1 MFSRNRRPFADVS
14 AVIPG
19 RYFEMCNSY
28 LEYTAA
34 GVSDLR
40 PYQPGKP
47 LAELER
53 ELGIRDAIKLASNE
67 NPLGPSPLALAAIR
81 EVLPALAQY
90 PEGSAPELRA
100 LLARQLDLDPG
111 QFIFG
116 NGSDQVVELAVR
128 AFAGPGTEVIVSQYA
143 FAAYAIAAQA
153 SGATVRVAPARDY
166 GHDLDAMASL
176 LNANTRLV
184 FIANPN
190 NPTGT
195 YLRAE
200 ALETFI
206 DSVPSHAL
214 VVLDEAYLELMD
226 AADYPD
232 GRRWLRRFSNLMLT
246 RTFSKAYGLAGLRC
260 GYGIG
265 HPDLMAVLER
275 VRQPFNVNTLAQVA
289 AHAALTD
296 RAHLQATLAN
306 NRQGIVA
313 LRDGLCN
320 LGLTILPPAGNFTA
334 FAVPGGGQRVYEA
347 LLLRGVIVRPL
358 TPYGM
363 PDHLR
368 VSVGLPVENQRFLTM
383 LGEVL

>member
-1 MFSRNRRPFADVS
+1 M
-14 AVIPG
+14 
-19 RYFEMCNSY
+19 
-28 LEYTAA
+28 
-34 GVSDLR
+34 SDLR

-53 ELGIRDAIKLASNE
+53 EQGIRDAIKLASNE
-67 NPLGPSPLALAAIR
+67 NPLGPAPMALAAIR
-81 EVLPALAQY
+81 AALPTLALY

-100 LLARQLDLDPG
+100 LLARQLDLDPR

-116 NGSDQVVELAVR
+116 NGSDQVVEFAVR

-153 SGATVRVAPARDY
+153 SGATVRIAPARNY
-166 GHDLDAMASL
+166 GHDLEAMAGL
-176 LNANTRLV
+176 LNAQTRLV

-195 YLRAE
+195 YLTAA

-232 GRRWLRRFSNLMLT
+232 GKRWLRRFGNLLLT

-265 HPDLMAVLER
+265 HPDLIAVLER

-296 RAHLQATLAN
+296 LAHLRATLAN
-306 NRQGIVA
+306 NHQGMVT
-313 LRDGLCN
+313 LRDGLHN

-334 FAVPGGGQRVYEA
+334 FAVPGGGQRVYDA
-347 LLLRGVIVRPL
+347 LLQRGVIIRPL

-368 VSVGLPVENQRFLTM
+368 VSVGLPVENQRFLKM

>member
-1 MFSRNRRPFADVS
+1 
-14 AVIPG
+14 
-19 RYFEMCNSY
+19 MCNSY

-34 GVSDLR
+34 GVPDLR

-67 NPLGPSPLALAAIR
+67 NPLGPSPLALAAVR
-81 EVLPALAQY
+81 EALPALAQY

-195 YLRAE
+195 YLTAE

-289 AHAALTD
+289 AHAALMD

-313 LRDGLCN
+313 IRDGLCN

>member
-1 MFSRNRRPFADVS
+1 MALNF
-14 AVIPG
+14 
-19 RYFEMCNSY
+19 
-28 LEYTAA
+28 LEYAA
-34 GVSDLR
+34 PGVADLR

-81 EVLPALAQY
+81 DALPDLALY
-90 PEGSAPELRA
+90 PEGGAPELRA
-100 LLARQLDLDPG
+100 RLAQMHDLDPR

-116 NGSDQVVELAVR
+116 NGSDQVIEMAVR

-153 SGATVRVAPARDY
+153 SGATVRTAPARNY
-166 GHDLDAMASL
+166 GHDLDAMTAL
-176 LNANTRLV
+176 LSERTRLV

-195 YLRAE
+195 QLSGA

-206 DSVPSHAL
+206 DSVPAHAL

-226 AADYPD
+226 DDNYPD
-232 GRRWLRRFSNLMLT
+232 GRQWLGRFSNLLVT

-260 GYGIG
+260 GYGMG
-265 HPDLMAVLER
+265 HPDLIAVLER
-275 VRQPFNVNTLAQVA
+275 VRQPFNINSLAQVA
-289 AHAALTD
+289 AHAALLDT
-296 RAHLQATLAN
+296 RHLEATRVN
-306 NRQGIVA
+306 NRQERQVLA
-313 LRDGLCN
+313 EGLDKF
-320 LGLTILPPAGNFTA
+320 GLTILPPAGNFTA
-334 FAVPGGGQRVYEA
+334 FAVPGGGQSVYVA
-347 LLLRGVIVRPL
+347 LLQRGVIVRPL
-358 TPYGM
+358 SPYGM

-368 VSVGLPVENQRFLTM
+368 VSVGLPAENQRFLKM